1 MPELQ
6 GKVAIVTGASRG
18 IGRALALGLARA
30 GCRVAI
36 AAKSVESTEKLPG
49 SIHTVA
55 AEIKATGGEAL
66 PVHVDLRDEAQIE
79 ALAANTLAR
88 WSRIDILIN
97 NAGALFWQPVL
108 QTPAKR
114 FDLVLA
120 VNARAA
126 FLCCRAVLAS
136 MMQNRWG
143 HIINMSPPADMSLVP
158 GRVAYAISK
167 LGMTI
172 LTLGLAEEMKPHNI
186 AVNSLWPAT
195 IIESQASIN
204 WGLGSREQWRKPDIL
219 VDCVLRL
226 VTKEPAEI
234 TGQALLDENFL
245 RREGVNDFGKYA
257 CVPGTQPPR
266 IDWGKR

>member
-108 QTPAKR
+108 
-114 FDLVLA
+114 
-120 VNARAA
+120 
-126 FLCCRAVLAS
+126 
-136 MMQNRWG
+136 
-143 HIINMSPPADMSLVP
+143 
-158 GRVAYAISK
+158 
-167 LGMTI
+167 
-172 LTLGLAEEMKPHNI
+172 
-186 AVNSLWPAT
+186 
-195 IIESQASIN
+195 
-204 WGLGSREQWRKPDIL
+204 
-219 VDCVLRL
+219 
-226 VTKEPAEI
+226 
-234 TGQALLDENFL
+234 
-245 RREGVNDFGKYA
+245 
-257 CVPGTQPPR
+257 
-266 IDWGKR
+266 